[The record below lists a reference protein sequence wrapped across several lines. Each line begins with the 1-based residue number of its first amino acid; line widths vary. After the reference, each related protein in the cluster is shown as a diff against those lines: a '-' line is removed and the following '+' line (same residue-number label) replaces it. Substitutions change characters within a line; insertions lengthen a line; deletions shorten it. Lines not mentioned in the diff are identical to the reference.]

1 MDAAVAGAEQCAAR
15 IAQTRPITGTVLN
28 NQGNDLVVINRGL
41 GDGVKK
47 GQEFVAYRSGVA
59 VARLRMFKPFGQ
71 YTLLKVTEATMGVQP
86 QDRVVAVFPEPR
98 FGK

>member
-1 MDAAVAGAEQCAAR
+1 
-15 IAQTRPITGTVLN
+15 
-28 NQGNDLVVINRGL
+28 
-41 GDGVKK
+41 
-47 GQEFVAYRSGVA
+47 
-59 VARLRMFKPFGQ
+59 MFKPFGQ